1 MFDVLRKFA
10 PITIN
15 SIVKFEGGANIHRSR
30 LNIMVSV
37 SQCDSIVVLNPI
49 TDVSYCDKVTVSVS
63 QCDGTEDESYIYAF
77 LVPCVIAITIKLRVA
92 AYLMWIKTR
101 VVAYVKIVY
110 LSLVIHIHQAR
121 SLRSLHSVEL
131 TSSQLSY

>member
-1 MFDVLRKFA
+1 VVAQSRAHLVLF
-10 PITIN
+10 
-15 SIVKFEGGANIHRSR
+15 
-30 LNIMVSV
+30 
-37 SQCDSIVVLNPI
+37 NPI

-77 LVPCVIAITIKLRVA
+77 LVACVIAITIKLRVA
-92 AYLMWIKTR
+92 AYLLWIKTR
-101 VVAYVKIVY
+101 VVAYVKTVY

-131 TSSQLSY
+131 TARQLSY